1 MDVEHNGGV
10 AYQSQNLEHRI
21 WPHYVQI
28 MLKLSLKFFN
38 QHKRGNFENEKW
50 LLMLT
55 TKKFVD

>member
-1 MDVEHNGGV
+1 MDAEHNGGV

-38 QHKRGNFENEKW
+38 QHERGNFEKE
-50 LLMLT
+50 MAP
-55 TKKFVD
+55 DADH